1 MLPEMLGHLGGGWIW
16 LETFVPPAFKEW
28 CHVTVKLP
36 GEENL
41 SHLYIYIYIINNYTY
56 IYIYILKKL
65 LWLALRSCRSK
76 HVTIL
81 FRYTLGKIEQ
91 PQTPC
96 ILSLK
101 RNDARRHHPMRPSY
115 DQQIEQED
123 GRANDKNASA
133 DDSIQHVMMSWHIY
147 IHLPS
152 DSWGFLCVF
161 CSSSNRLALGKKWKR
176 LLQILT

>member
-1 MLPEMLGHLGGGWIW
+1 MFPEMLGHLWGV
-16 LETFVPPAFKEW
+16 LDMLDTFVSPPFGVMPRYRHEK
-28 CHVTVKLP
+28 P
-36 GEENL
+36 FEENL
-41 SHLYIYIYIINNYTY
+41 SHLYIYVF
-56 IYIYILKKL
+56 LKKL
-65 LWLALRSCRSK
+65 LCLAITSCRSK

-81 FRYTLGKIEQ
+81 FHLLLGEQHQTL
-91 PQTPC
+91 C

-101 RNDARRHHPMRPSY
+101 QNDARRHHPMRPSY

-152 DSWGFLCVF
+152 DSRGFLCVLF
-161 CSSSNRLALGKKWKR
+161 
-176 LLQILT
+176 